1 MNVLRISLI
10 ALVLSATSLI
20 ASDYYKLERVKRVDQ
35 NLYTAVSGTVKVVIE
50 TKYCYEMAVDSDAT
64 LKYDAYSYDNRMIF
78 DSGTA
83 CDVAKVV
90 AQ

>member
-1 MNVLRISLI
+1 M
-10 ALVLSATSLI
+10 T
-20 ASDYYKLERVKRVDQ
+20 
-35 NLYTAVSGTVKVVIE
+35 
-50 TKYCYEMAVDSDAT
+50 VDSDAR
-64 LKYDAYSYDNRMIF
+64 LKYDAYSYDNKMIF